1 MIDAHLMLA
10 LAEGFGESPVRS
22 LLAPDVEPEALLASP
37 PAPPHVSPAAAAR
50 LRQRDLAARASEVRE
65 RAAARGI
72 QVLTRQDTGWPE
84 GLRRLPDAPLV
95 LFARGNMNALNRS
108 PSATMVGSRTP
119 TPYGEEAARLLA
131 RALAGCG
138 VTIWSGLARGV
149 DALAHEACVRST
161 STTVAVL
168 AGGLDCIYPH
178 EHEALAD
185 DIVSADGCLVSE
197 LPPGWRTRR
206 GHFIRRNRI
215 IAAGTPA
222 TIVVE
227 GSLVSGALRTARFA
241 AACGA
246 DVHCVPGPW
255 LSERSRGCHRLI
267 TEGASIVEG
276 VRALLQSLGIANDSA
291 HAALRLTLSADE
303 QAVLSLLSGGP
314 RPTDLLR
321 RESGL
326 DNGAFLRVLLGLQR
340 RGTVQRAPGD
350 LWCLGV
356 TS

>member
-1 MIDAHLMLA
+1 MTDAHLMLA
-10 LAEGFGESPVRS
+10 LAEGFGESPIQA
-22 LLAPDVEPEALLASP
+22 LLAPDVDPEALLASP
-37 PAPPHVSPAAAAR
+37 PAPPYIPPAAAAR
-50 LRQRDLAARASEVRE
+50 LRRRDLASCADEIRRRAT
-65 RAAARGI
+65 AQGLT
-72 QVLTRQDTGWPE
+72 VLTRLDSCWPE
-84 GLRRLPDAPLV
+84 GLRRLPDGPLV
-95 LFARGNMNALNRS
+95 LFARGDTSALVQS
-108 PSATMVGSRTP
+108 PSTTMVGSRTP
-119 TPYGEEAARLLA
+119 TPYGAEAARLLA
-131 RALAGCG
+131 RAMAGCG
-138 VTIWSGLARGV
+138 VTLWSGLARGI
-149 DALAHEACVRST
+149 DALAHEACAHT
-161 STTVAVL
+161 SSATVAVL
-168 AGGLDCIYPH
+168 AGGLDSIYPP
-178 EHEALAD
+178 EHEGLAEN
-185 DIVSADGCLVSE
+185 IVSAAGCIVSE

-222 TIVVE
+222 TVVVE

-267 TEGASIVEG
+267 SEGADVIESVP
-276 VRALLQSLGIANDSA
+276 ALLQALGIASDSA
-291 HAALRLTLSADE
+291 HAAIRLTLSANE
-303 QAVLSLLSGGP
+303 QAVLRLLSDGP

-326 DNGAFLRVLLGLQR
+326 DSGAFLRVLLELQR